1 MNKIFEQ
8 VDRYM
13 HEALKKG
20 LPDIKPC
27 ELEKDEAV
35 FYMNGKNGT
44 AFDWYVNEHFPNF
57 FIFYNDT
64 ENLGAVKATLYTDG
78 GLTIYVYG
86 EKGHAEPVTFE
97 EQVEATAEE
106 LLDLAV
112 MLTENADSKRIW
124 DDDIRILE
132 TDGRPEPEAVD
143 FFRSLEEAHEP
154 MIERRN
160 LLPKTVV
167 VSKTEEYS
175 NDPGN
180 LELWVVNS
188 ALIYDPA
195 LVEFIT
201 APYGTAIVRVG
212 SDKFEPDEPGK
223 KIFIEKK

>member
-1 MNKIFEQ
+1 
-8 VDRYM
+8 
-13 HEALKKG
+13 
-20 LPDIKPC
+20 
-27 ELEKDEAV
+27 
-35 FYMNGKNGT
+35 
-44 AFDWYVNEHFPNF
+44 
-57 FIFYNDT
+57 
-64 ENLGAVKATLYTDG
+64 
-78 GLTIYVYG
+78 
-86 EKGHAEPVTFE
+86 
-97 EQVEATAEE
+97 
-106 LLDLAV
+106 

-167 VSKTEEYS
+167 VSKKVREGGWKIGYGVRDEPTNERDSGWFFCVGDETEEYS

-180 LELWVVNS
+180 LELWVVKS
-188 ALIYDPA
+188 ALIYHPA